1 VDLAVAGNPAQA
13 FWRRPVSNLRFT
25 DGVEIET
32 SGEYRTVRLR
42 DGWYV
47 VGHGTLAPCAD
58 EEQAL
63 RLRNELVAASSV
75 AREDVADTAETT
87 PLKFPE
93 VHVQLTGE
101 DGNVFS
107 IIGRVRQ
114 ALRCA
119 GATEDD
125 LKAFTDE
132 VMAAGAYDNVLQT
145 VMRWV
150 DVS

>member
-1 VDLAVAGNPAQA
+1 M
-13 FWRRPVSNLRFT
+13 SILRFT
-25 DGVEIET
+25 DGVEIDT
-32 SGEYRTVRLR
+32 SGEYRTLRLR

-47 VGHGTLAPCAD
+47 VGHGTLLPCAD
-58 EEQAL
+58 QAEAL
-63 RLRNELVAASSV
+63 RLKDELTAASSAV
-75 AREDVADTAETT
+75 REDVAETLDTTLQPT
-87 PLKFPE
+87 FQPRFPD

-114 ALRCA
+114 ALRRA
-119 GATEDD
+119 GATPED
-125 LKAFTDE
+125 LKAFSDE
-132 VMAAGAYDNVLQT
+132 VMAAGSYDDALQT